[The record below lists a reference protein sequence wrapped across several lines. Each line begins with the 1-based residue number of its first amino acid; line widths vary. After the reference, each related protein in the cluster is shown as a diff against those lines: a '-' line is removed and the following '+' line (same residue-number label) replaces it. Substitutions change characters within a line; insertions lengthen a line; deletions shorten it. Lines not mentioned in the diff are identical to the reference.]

1 MKYTKNQFLDFGFDL
16 FSFEFR
22 YFDLIETQFLT
33 IQIGEDV
40 NSITSVFFQTC
51 RPVEKIYTA
60 WCVSSQ
66 TGSIH
71 QQRNVDDKSKKINI
85 PNSKVFQTSFHGQ
98 PDG

>member
-1 MKYTKNQFLDFGFDL
+1 MKYMKNKFREFGFDFIDL
-16 FSFEFR
+16 FSFQFR

-60 WCVSSQ
+60 
-66 TGSIH
+66 
-71 QQRNVDDKSKKINI
+71 
-85 PNSKVFQTSFHGQ
+85 
-98 PDG
+98 